1 VNGYR
6 SERLQGPTLGEFRS
20 VTEHIGFLAEI
31 AGPASAGT
39 DGKPLREALRALN
52 ERLSALSD

>member
-1 VNGYR
+1 
-6 SERLQGPTLGEFRS
+6 
-20 VTEHIGFLAEI
+20 VTEHIEFLAEI

-52 ERLSALSD
+52 ERLSELSD